1 MGHLLLIIFHD
12 SLILFVPLTLGSL
25 KNHVSF
31 PNLLKFHNNE
41 SVPRYISTYC
51 GRHLVCPFNI
61 EMCFLQFWSIL
72 FNYFIDNF
80 LLCTFSLQFFHKSFY
95 LAIEIPDYA
104 QLFSLWL
111 LISIFS
117 LLISGWLP
125 QETWALDL
133 IFQLLSWSL
142 SKFQIQHVENE

>member
-1 MGHLLLIIFHD
+1 MLLMGHLLLILIIFHD

-51 GRHLVCPFNI
+51 GWHLVCPFNI
-61 EMCFLQFWSIL
+61 EMCFLQFCLIL
-72 FNYFIDNF
+72 SKYFIDNF
-80 LLCTFSLQFFHKSFY
+80 LPCIFSLHSFHKSYY
-95 LAIEIPDYA
+95 LAIEIPEYA

-111 LISIFS
+111 LISIFFPSDFWMITSRDLSSRPNIPIIFLVS
-117 LLISGWLP
+117 L
-125 QETWALDL
+125 
-133 IFQLLSWSL
+133 
-142 SKFQIQHVENE
+142 

>member
-1 MGHLLLIIFHD
+1 MKHLDFDATNGTSVINIIFHD
-12 SLILFVPLTLGSL
+12 SLLLFVPLTLGSL

-51 GRHLVCPFNI
+51 GGHLVCLFNI
-61 EMCFLQFWSIL
+61 EMCFLQFRSIL
-72 FNYFIDNF
+72 LNYFTNNV
-80 LLCTFSLQFFHKSFY
+80 LPCTFSLQSFHKSYY

-111 LISIFS
+111 LISTFFPFWF
-117 LLISGWLP
+117 LGDNLKRL
-125 QETWALDL
+125 AL
-133 IFQLLSWSL
+133 
-142 SKFQIQHVENE
+142 